1 MRRFLTI
8 SAVLPTATCLL
19 VTALIADVLADA
31 RRAWIS
37 RGQAQNISVV
47 VASVEDLSEAAINF
61 RLERGAVNFA
71 LAAQEPAGAETEE
84 MVAALRGESEKSLS
98 SALARFATQSPL
110 AIKAELD
117 AVNQAMRAFADLRSE
132 ADEAVKQT
140 ADQRA
145 PDFRA
150 NWTVTNDKLTTSID
164 RLIQRLT
171 SGSPIPDAGIADVL
185 RIAQNTWTLREAVG
199 NDRFF
204 FTTRARRG
212 QALSA
217 QERRT
222 FAGAAGE
229 IKAQW
234 NAIEEQ
240 IRLLPAALQ
249 FRESVETVNRIYFQE
264 LPLKR
269 QVVVDDLANRGSA
282 TRSLTEWR
290 DLAVPGQ
297 AGMVSVMNI
306 ALDIADARAI
316 AAAEQATK
324 ALYSE
329 ILSLILIVAIGAF
342 TILYVF
348 HGIVTP
354 IKKISRSMRL
364 VVDGKLA
371 FEIPYQHRVD
381 EIGMLAHGLRVFR
394 DEEIEK
400 QRLRVE
406 KEGAE
411 AANRAKS
418 RFLANMSHE
427 LRTPLNAIIGFSEV
441 IQMEMFGPI
450 SPRYQNYASDIRNSG
465 THLLDLIN
473 EILDLSKLEAG
484 RLELHEEEVDLPTT
498 IDSCI
503 SLIASQARDA
513 KLQVSQSVDRD
524 VVTIRAD
531 DRRLRQILINLLS
544 NAVKFTPEGGK
555 IRVSARRK
563 TEGLELSV
571 SDTGIGIA
579 PENIPAALMAFGQID
594 SALSRKHEG
603 TGLGLPLAK
612 HLVELHG
619 GTLTISSKENVGTT
633 VTILLPAERIV
644 TRPGMLSVT

>member
-1 MRRFLTI
+1 
-8 SAVLPTATCLL
+8 
-19 VTALIADVLADA
+19 
-31 RRAWIS
+31 
-37 RGQAQNISVV
+37 
-47 VASVEDLSEAAINF
+47 
-61 RLERGAVNFA
+61 
-71 LAAQEPAGAETEE
+71 
-84 MVAALRGESEKSLS
+84 
-98 SALARFATQSPL
+98 
-110 AIKAELD
+110 
-117 AVNQAMRAFADLRSE
+117 
-132 ADEAVKQT
+132 
-140 ADQRA
+140 
-145 PDFRA
+145 
-150 NWTVTNDKLTTSID
+150 
-164 RLIQRLT
+164 
-171 SGSPIPDAGIADVL
+171 
-185 RIAQNTWTLREAVG
+185 
-199 NDRFF
+199 
-204 FTTRARRG
+204 
-212 QALSA
+212 
-217 QERRT
+217 
-222 FAGAAGE
+222 
-229 IKAQW
+229 
-234 NAIEEQ
+234 
-240 IRLLPAALQ
+240 
-249 FRESVETVNRIYFQE
+249 
-264 LPLKR
+264 
-269 QVVVDDLANRGSA
+269 
-282 TRSLTEWR
+282 
-290 DLAVPGQ
+290 
-297 AGMVSVMNI
+297 
-306 ALDIADARAI
+306 
-316 AAAEQATK
+316 ATK

-484 RLELHEEEVDLPTT
+484 RLELHEEEVDLSMA
-498 IDSCI
+498 IDTCI
-503 SLIASQARDA
+503 GLVAGQAGDA
-513 KLQVSQSVDRD
+513 KIEVSRSIDRD
-524 VVTIRAD
+524 VATIRAD

-555 IRVSARRK
+555 VRVSARRT

-579 PENIPAALMAFGQID
+579 PENIPAALAAFGQID

-612 HLVELHG
+612 HLAELHG
-619 GTLTISSKENVGTT
+619 GTLSISSTENVGTAVT
-633 VTILLPAERIV
+633 V
-644 TRPGMLSVT
+644 